1 MDTNELK
8 NELIIAQDRLIDTFM
23 KYMYGGMGALVEIE
37 VEEQVLEIDKLKFD
51 LKINLLNEN
60 KG

>member
-23 KYMYGGMGALVEIE
+23 EYMYGGMGALVEIE